1 MLKLFLVA
9 FVVVVLYLIYKGWK
23 KLTAEIEQDEAY
35 EEVREIRN
43 DSLNRKLAQVED
55 KFEETVIDEQVV
67 TLEEAIAKK
76 EGNIAERRAK
86 LKSTKE
92 GS

>member
-1 MLKLFLVA
+1 MLKLFFVA
-9 FVVVVLYLIYKGWK
+9 FVVVVLYLIYKEWK